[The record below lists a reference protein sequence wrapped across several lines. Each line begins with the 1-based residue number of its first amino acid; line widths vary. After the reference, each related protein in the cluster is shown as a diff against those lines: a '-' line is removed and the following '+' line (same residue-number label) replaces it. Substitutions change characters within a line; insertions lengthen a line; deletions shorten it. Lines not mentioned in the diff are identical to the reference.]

1 MSLYFFNTEPYFTY
15 IRTLRGT
22 VHSSSST
29 GFVTNIAQNKN
40 RNTHSQTK
48 GTMTKTNDNKFSSD
62 GFDLDAL
69 TDAEAGDDI
78 VFEIGGKV
86 SVDKKKSE
94 DDNEEEEDA
103 IAKSEEHK
111 ALGNGQFKKGN
122 YLEAYD
128 HYTDAIKACPGI
140 SGKEIMKLK
149 EEHDRKEREKMYEN
163 HRNQTEFRRG
173 NNNNASQETTTT
185 TKQED
190 NNNTTTKNNESNNN
204 DKNEFKVPTNKFA
217 SKLSVY
223 HSNRA
228 ACLLYLEQE
237 EDAIEDCNIA
247 IILNPTYVKAL
258 IRRMTAHERQGETEE
273 ALKDAKEA
281 LKYESHNFEI
291 RKHVQ
296 RLQKKEDERLEKLK
310 EETMSKLKDLG
321 NSILGNFGLS
331 LDNFNAQ
338 KDPNTGSYNISFQ
351 NNNS

>member
-1 MSLYFFNTEPYFTY
+1 MT
-15 IRTLRGT
+15 
-22 VHSSSST
+22 
-29 GFVTNIAQNKN
+29 
-40 RNTHSQTK
+40 
-48 GTMTKTNDNKFSSD
+48 TKTNQFSSD

-69 TDAEAGDDI
+69 ADTEAGDDI
-78 VFEIGGKV
+78 VFEIGGKASV
-86 SVDKKKSE
+86 AVDKKK
-94 DDNEEEEDA
+94 EEEKEDA

-111 ALGNGQFKKGN
+111 ALGNEQFKKGH
-122 YLEAYD
+122 YLDAYD
-128 HYTDAIKACPGI
+128 HYTDAIQACPGI
-140 SGKEIMKLK
+140 SGKEIMRLK
-149 EEHDRKEREKMYEN
+149 DDHDRKEREKMYEK
-163 HRNQTEFRRG
+163 HRNQTDFRRG
-173 NNNNASQETTTT
+173 GNNHNTSSQNSTTTPST
-185 TKQED
+185 TD
-190 NNNTTTKNNESNNN
+190 TTKNNDANNNNNNNNNN
-204 DKNEFKVPTNKFA
+204 DDDETKNEFKVPTNQFA

-228 ACLLYLEQE
+228 ACLLYLDRE
-237 EDAIEDCNIA
+237 EDAIEDCDIA

-258 IRRMTAHERQGETEE
+258 IRRMTAHERQGDTEE

-291 RKHVQ
+291 RKHVT

-310 EETMSKLKDLG
+310 EETMTKLKDLG